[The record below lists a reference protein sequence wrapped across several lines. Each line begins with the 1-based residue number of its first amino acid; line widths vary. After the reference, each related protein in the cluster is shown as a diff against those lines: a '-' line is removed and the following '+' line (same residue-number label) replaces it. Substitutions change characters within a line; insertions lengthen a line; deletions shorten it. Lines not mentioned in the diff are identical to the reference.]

1 MPAPTPLVL
10 SAILSALLLAAPAAA
25 QSLELRDSTRI
36 RDKAAGF
43 DEPSGLS
50 LSADGGFLWA
60 VSDNAPEV
68 FRLGFDGKL
77 IPGPRP
83 RLPWPDQA
91 EGVAATPDGTGLVV
105 VREDGAR
112 VALIDIAGGE
122 TRIDHALRDMEGWD
136 DFAAL
141 LSGPAGGKDENGL
154 EGVAIAPL
162 DGTVWL
168 LREAEPRLLIAL
180 SPDLARIVSVR
191 RLDAAAGFDDAMD
204 RDGRLD
210 VSGIAVAAA
219 GFWIVSDRG
228 RRVFLLPRDGG
239 AGPALSWPLA
249 RKDGDDPDLLSDAEG
264 VAWDPGRNM
273 LFVVSDAKK
282 KSRLVSYALTD

>member
-1 MPAPTPLVL
+1 M
-10 SAILSALLLAAPAAA
+10 
-25 QSLELRDSTRI
+25 
-36 RDKAAGF
+36 
-43 DEPSGLS
+43 
-50 LSADGGFLWA
+50 
-60 VSDNAPEV
+60 
-68 FRLGFDGKL
+68 
-77 IPGPRP
+77 
-83 RLPWPDQA
+83 
-91 EGVAATPDGTGLVV
+91 ATPKVPQPPV
-105 VREDGAR
+105 PPV
-112 VALIDIAGGE
+112 
-122 TRIDHALRDMEGWD
+122 D
-136 DFAAL
+136 DDDAAL
-141 LSGPAGGKDENGL
+141 TPRKICDELDTHIVGQDAAKRA
-154 EGVAIAPL
+154 VAIAPL

-191 RLDAAAGFDDAMD
+191 PLDAAAGFDDAMD

-228 RRVFLLPRDGG
+228 RRMFLLARDGG

-249 RKDGDDPDLLSDAEG
+249 RRHGDDPDLLSDAEG

-282 KSRLVSYALTD
+282 KSGLVSYALTD